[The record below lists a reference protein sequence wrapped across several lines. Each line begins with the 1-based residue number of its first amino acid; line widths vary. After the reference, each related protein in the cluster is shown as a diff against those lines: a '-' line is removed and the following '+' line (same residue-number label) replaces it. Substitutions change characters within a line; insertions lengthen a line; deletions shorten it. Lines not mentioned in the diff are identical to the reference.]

1 MKLFISVFTFA
12 AIIFFQSCKK
22 SEQRPAPIN
31 CIGLITD
38 TLGTGDSAKLF
49 VPTAFS
55 PNGDGR
61 NDLFRPIGFD
71 ITAID
76 VKIYDDNNN
85 VAFSTQT
92 LGTNWNLAGTGSIY
106 KKYYYRIQATTT
118 SNHQI
123 GVCGDLHLVNCVP
136 NNLDRRGL
144 TFEDQLTQNGFTN
157 PTSEYLSARVCN

>member
-22 SEQRPAPIN
+22 SEQRPAPVH
-31 CIGLITD
+31 CTGLITD

-55 PNGDGR
+55 PNSDGL
-61 NDLFRPIGFD
+61 NDVFRVFPVYVS
-71 ITAID
+71 AID
-76 VKIYDDNNN
+76 VKVYDQSN
-85 VAFSTQT
+85 VVVFNTQT
-92 LGTNWNLAGTGSIY
+92 LGAVWTPPVTGTIY
-106 KKYYYRIQATTT
+106 KKYYYRVQATTN

-123 GVCGDLHLVNCVP
+123 GVCGDLHLVNCAP
-136 NNLDRRGL
+136 NDLDRRVL

-157 PTSEYLSARVCN
+157 PTAEYLSARVCN